1 MLRTATD
8 AAAKARVARQALPP
22 VAIGLKGAV
31 ENIWKVMERINVF
44 PGDIDFQ
51 WIVVECLQMSTCPIS
66 AWHGAVLRHQPL
78 HPNSWK
84 EVEKAGEEVPGG
96 TAQKQHLKVSTQT

>member
-1 MLRTATD
+1 MSSLETSIFNGLSWNVY
-8 AAAKARVARQALPP
+8 KCLHVQFLP
-22 VAIGLKGAV
+22 GTEL
-31 ENIWKVMERINVF
+31 
-44 PGDIDFQ
+44 
-51 WIVVECLQMSTCPIS
+51 C
-66 AWHGAVLRHQPL
+66 LRHQPL